1 MSTISKNAHKFMA
14 VPAIL
19 LFILFFIYPL
29 SYGIGLSFTDWDGL
43 SDTKNFVGIQN
54 FIDFFKDARAI
65 GDINNTL
72 LFGLVSPLLLNVFG
86 FLLALLLDREIKGKN
101 FARTLIYLPAIIS
114 PLIMGYVWLMIL
126 RPDSGFLFNV
136 LQALNLDNLYSN
148 WLVDPHK
155 AMWAIIIV
163 NLWQFIGYPM
173 IIFLA
178 GLQSIPSEM
187 YEAAK
192 IDGATPLQTV
202 RYITIPQLMP
212 AIQIN
217 IITNIINSLS
227 VFEII
232 VALTNGGPGYYTEPL
247 SLYIYRNAFAGL
259 TGYSTSVAM
268 ILFVIILI
276 PVGIA
281 FKFFKYD
288 NN

>member
-1 MSTISKNAHKFMA
+1 MSTISKNLHKFMA

-19 LFILFFIYPL
+19 LFILFFLYPL

-43 SDTKNFVGIQN
+43 SESKNFVGIQN

-65 GDINNTL
+65 GDIKNTL
-72 LFGLVSPLLLNVFG
+72 LFGLVSPLLLNIFG
-86 FLLALLLDREIKGKN
+86 FLLALLLDKEIKGKN

-136 LQALNLDNLYSN
+136 LQALHLENLYSN

-192 IDGATPLQTV
+192 IDGATSLQTV

-276 PVGIA
+276 PVAIA

>member
-1 MSTISKNAHKFMA
+1 MSSIHKNLHKFMA

-19 LFILFFIYPL
+19 LFIVFFIYPL
-29 SYGIGLSFTDWDGL
+29 SYGLGLSFTDWDGL
-43 SDTKNFVGIQN
+43 SATKNYVGFQN
-54 FIDFFKDARAI
+54 FTDFFQDRRAI
-65 GDINNTL
+65 GDIKNTL
-72 LFGLVSPLLLNVFG
+72 MFGLISPILLNVFG
-86 FLLALLLDREIKGKN
+86 FLLALLLDKEIKGKN
-101 FARTLIYLPAIIS
+101 LARTIIYLPAIIS

-136 LQALNLDNLYSN
+136 LQALNLENVYAN

-178 GLQSIPSEM
+178 GLQSIPTEM

-192 IDGATPLQTV
+192 IDGASSLQTI

-259 TGYSTSVAM
+259 TGYSTAVAM
-268 ILFVIILI
+268 VLFIIILI
-276 PVGIA
+276 PVALA